1 MTQALSLGGS
11 LVAQQYGYVVEAVT
25 DYGVSLASP
34 EVLVTP
40 TAGHGV
46 TLTWATPTITD
57 IDGNTRPVLFYRIH
71 RTLAG
76 GASGSETLYAVSSAF
91 STTDTAVLTFIDSG
105 LIQNPLV
112 TNTLVATTVASS
124 STNAVPDGVTTPRTN
139 PSGHTQQD
147 IWLLPRDPDI
157 AVVPAV
163 NEMHTELLALVN
175 ARTQQLA
182 LLGDETLALRGSF
195 FAAKVSGAWVA

>member
-1 MTQALSLGGS
+1 M
-11 LVAQQYGYVVEAVT
+11 VEAVT
-25 DYGVSLASP
+25 DYGVSLASA

-40 TAGHGV
+40 TSGDNV
-46 TLTWATPTITD
+46 VLSWSTPTITD
-57 IDGNTRPVLFYRIH
+57 MDGNTRPILFYRIH
-71 RTLAG
+71 RTVGG

-91 STTDTAVLTFIDSG
+91 NTSDSAVTGFTDTG

-112 TNTLVATTVASS
+112 TNTLYAATVASS

-147 IWLLPRDPDI
+147 VWLLPRDPDI

-195 FAAKVSGAWVA
+195 FAAKVSGAYVA